1 MRGGLSLLLVT
12 LVACDSGTPFERGE
26 RIFQR
31 TCSPC
36 HGADGRKSAAA
47 LGFNPP
53 PRDFSDREFQ
63 LSTSDEHLKRSI
75 RQGKGQM
82 PAFGGILADSD
93 VDAVI
98 LFVRNL
104 GPPEVRPAPSGSGAL
119 SSAAAP
125 GALLPSEGAG
135 TPVR

>member
-1 MRGGLSLLLVT
+1 VRVGISLLLVA
-12 LVACDSGTPFERGE
+12 LVGCDSGTPLERGE

-36 HGADGRKSAAA
+36 HGADGRKSTAA

-53 PRDFSDREFQ
+53 PRDFSNREFQ
-63 LSTSDEHLKRSI
+63 LSTSDEQLKRSI
-75 RQGKGQM
+75 RHGKGQM

-104 GPPEVRPAPSGSGAL
+104 GPPELRPAPSVSGAL
-119 SSAAAP
+119 SKAAVP
-125 GALLPSEGAG
+125 G
-135 TPVR
+135 TPPLNQPAASGVR